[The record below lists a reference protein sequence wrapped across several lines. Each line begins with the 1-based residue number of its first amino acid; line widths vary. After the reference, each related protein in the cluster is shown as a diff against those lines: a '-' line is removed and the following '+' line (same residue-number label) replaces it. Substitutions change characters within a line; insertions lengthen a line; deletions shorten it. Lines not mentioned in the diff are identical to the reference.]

1 MKDTLNRT
9 YAQQLQRELQEIR
22 KTLLKDLD
30 HDDDDTTTA
39 HLAVVAMNALVAAR
53 AEVKRLKAEK
63 WSFTG

>member
-30 HDDDDTTTA
+30 CEDDDTTTA

-53 AEVKRLKAEK
+53 AEVKRLQDALAKV
-63 WSFTG
+63 

>member
-30 HDDDDTTTA
+30 RNDDDTTTQ

-53 AEVKRLKAEK
+53 AEVKRLQDALAKV
-63 WSFTG
+63 

>member
-9 YAQQLQRELQEIR
+9 YAQQLQRELKEIR

-30 HDDDDTTTA
+30 REDDDTTTA

-53 AEVKRLKAEK
+53 EEIKRLQDALAKV
-63 WSFTG
+63 